1 LDQAG
6 AMHNEFV
13 EINWTKDLE
22 TGIDVLDEQHHKYI
36 DLLSNYFAKAAKVA
50 KTSTNTEK
58 VLDLAETLNF
68 LRDYAKEHFSTEE
81 AVMKEAVYMDYE
93 QHKKEHLYFLKHV
106 EELYNEM
113 KTEGYSLQLAL
124 EVDYYTAEWFVAHIR
139 SSDMKLVQFLDKKS
153 EDDQGL
159 TVFLKKIYE
168 SILGQN

>member
-1 LDQAG
+1 MDTK
-6 AMHNEFV
+6 FFD
-13 EINWTKDLE
+13 ITWTKDLE
-22 TGIDVLDEQHHKYI
+22 TGIDVLDAQHHKYF

-50 KTSTNTEK
+50 KTSTTTEK

-81 AVMKEAVYMDYE
+81 AVMKEAAYMDYE
-93 QHKKEHLYFLKHV
+93 PHKEEHLYFLKHV
-106 EELYNEM
+106 EDLYNEM
-113 KTEGYSLQLAL
+113 KTNGYSLRLAV
-124 EVDYYTAEWFVAHIR
+124 EVDYYIAEWFVAHIR

>member
-1 LDQAG
+1 
-6 AMHNEFV
+6 METEFV

-22 TGIDVLDEQHHKYI
+22 TGIDVLDEQHHKYF
-36 DLLSNYFAKAAKVA
+36 DLLSDYIAKAAKVA

-93 QHKKEHLYFLKHV
+93 QHKEEHLYFLKHV

-113 KTEGYSLQLAL
+113 KTEGYSLRLAL

-139 SSDMKLVQFLDKKS
+139 TSDMKLVQFLRQKSPEDKN
-153 EDDQGL
+153 L
-159 TVFLKKIYE
+159 TIFLKKIYE